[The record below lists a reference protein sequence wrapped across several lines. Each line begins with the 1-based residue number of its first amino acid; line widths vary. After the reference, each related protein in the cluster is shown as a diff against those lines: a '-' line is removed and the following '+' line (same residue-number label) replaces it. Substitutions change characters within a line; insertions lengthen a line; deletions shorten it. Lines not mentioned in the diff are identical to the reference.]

1 MTYFINNNIYNL
13 LLYLLLKLERI
24 KLKKNNLGNTGIN
37 VSEICLGTMTWGQQ
51 NSENDA
57 HNQLSYAMEKG
68 INFIDTAEM
77 YAVPPKEDTYG
88 LTEKYIGSW
97 LKKEDRSKI
106 IVATKVAGRTSNVPS
121 GPPGLNWI
129 RKGPRLN
136 KKHIFEAIHDSLK
149 RLQTDY
155 IDLYQLHWPER
166 NVNNFGQLGYKHSPR
181 EDDINIE
188 ITLETLSEAIEK
200 KLIKYVGLSNETPW
214 GVMKFLTAAEK
225 FNLPRIVSIQNPY
238 SLLNRSFEVGLSE
251 IAINENVGL
260 LPYSP
265 LAGGVLSGKYLNG
278 NMPKNARMTLF
289 ERMRTRYSGNH
300 AENAVLEYK
309 KISDKYNINLT
320 QMSLNFVTKQNF
332 VTSNIIGATS
342 LEQLK
347 ENIESIDCELNEEIL
362 KEINKVHK
370 IYTYPCP

>member
-1 MTYFINNNIYNL
+1 M
-13 LLYLLLKLERI
+13 
-24 KLKKNNLGNTGIN
+24 KKKKLGNTEIM

-51 NSENDA
+51 NNEEEA
-57 HNQLSYAMEKG
+57 HEQLSFVIEKG

-77 YAVPPKEDTYG
+77 YAVPPKKETYG
-88 LTEKYIGSW
+88 LTETYIGSW
-97 LKKEDRSKI
+97 LKNEDRSKI
-106 IVATKVAGRTSNVPS
+106 ILATKISGRTSNVPS
-121 GPPGLNWI
+121 GPPGLDWI
-129 RKGPRLN
+129 RNGPRLN
-136 KKHIFEAIHDSLK
+136 KEHIFEALHASLN
-149 RLQTDY
+149 RLNTDY

-188 ITLETLSEAIEK
+188 VTLEALSEAVDKE
-200 KLIKYVGLSNETPW
+200 LIKYVGLSNETPW
-214 GVMKFLTAAEK
+214 GVMKFLAAAEK
-225 FNLPRIVSIQNPY
+225 YNLPRIVTIQNPY

-251 IAINENVGL
+251 ISINENVGL

-278 NMPKNARMTLF
+278 NKPENARMTLF
-289 ERMRTRYSGNH
+289 ERMGTRYSGKQ
-300 AENAVLEYK
+300 AENAVLEYQ
-309 KISDKYNINLT
+309 KIAQKHNLNLT
-320 QMSLNFVTKQNF
+320 QMAINFVTQQDF

-342 LEQLK
+342 LKQLE
-347 ENIESIDCELNEEIL
+347 ENIDSINCNLSEEVV